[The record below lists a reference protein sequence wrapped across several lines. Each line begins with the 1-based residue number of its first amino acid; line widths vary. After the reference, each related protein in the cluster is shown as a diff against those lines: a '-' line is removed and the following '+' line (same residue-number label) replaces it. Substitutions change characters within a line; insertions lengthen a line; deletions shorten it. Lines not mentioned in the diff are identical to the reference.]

1 MKRIALLMMSVFLI
15 GALHAQKDT
24 ELRPEFKIKGLAISV
39 SKGDIVSKDDI
50 SAKTWILE
58 GKVVDGINTV
68 SFRAFNKKTGEQTD
82 SSFYSNV
89 KVTLKYNKKGNECYI
104 VHDLDSMYW
113 RALKIKDDVYAI
125 KMKPE
130 PIQKKISASNGA
142 EGKWDKVTVEA
153 DELKGIEGGTT
164 YIYTA
169 PKMGSFVIWDF
180 DKFQYRLVSDEAQ
193 FDIESGWGKYTGHY
207 SGIKVNVG
215 IYNDDNV
222 LIDKFE
228 MWLDKEDNRANR
240 FVRTRDAGGMSNP
253 VGQKGKVRKIFNAL
267 KSGSG
272 YVRIVAARYNTTDF
286 DIRIKPYNIE

>member
-1 MKRIALLMMSVFLI
+1 MKRFALLIMCLMLFEVTN
-15 GALHAQKDT
+15 AQQEK
-24 ELRPEFKIKGLAISV
+24 ELDPEFKIEGLAMSVFKGDKV
-39 SKGDIVSKDDI
+39 SKEDI

-58 GKVVDGINTV
+58 GKVVDGKNTV
-68 SFRAFNKKTGEQTD
+68 SFRAYDKKTGELTD
-82 SSFYSNV
+82 SSFFRDV
-89 KVTLKYNKKGNECYI
+89 KVSLKYNRKGKKCYI

-113 RALKIKDDVYAI
+113 RCLNMNDDVYAI
-125 KMKPE
+125 KIKSE
-130 PIQKKISASNGA
+130 SIKSDAVSAAKGL
-142 EGKWDKVTVEA
+142 EGKWQKVSVEA
-153 DELKGIEGGTT
+153 DELKGIEGGTS
-164 YIYTA
+164 YIYTV
-169 PKMGSFVIWDF
+169 PKMGSFVFWDF
-180 DKFQYRLVSDEAQ
+180 DQFQYRLVSDEAQ
-193 FDIESGWGKYTGHY
+193 FDIESGWGKYTGRY

-215 IYNDDNV
+215 IYNDSNI

-286 DIRIKPYNIE
+286 DIRILPYNL